1 MKNVFLDKFK
11 TSKKEFRYIITFCLI
26 VIIIHSFISRYHFHE
41 TDSSL
46 VFYSFKLNS
55 NDLFWRLKGH
65 IEKTSLFVFYPI
77 RFFLGIASDYIP
89 IQPIRSALQLSL
101 TTTYAPLQGF
111 LYGFYIPDTYEYFYR
126 YSALINIIFLLLSLF
141 LLYLANNKYGN
152 SKYISFIFS
161 FGLLGLYQV
170 NSYSFHLGSTIWNI
184 CSSCVIIYSITI
196 LKGRKR
202 DIGFLVATL
211 ASYPT
216 LLFFLVTIS
225 YEFFV
230 RYKEINKFKKINK
243 TKNFFRISRVIFED
257 YKFSTI
263 SFFLT
268 ILLFYP
274 FGESFRGKFD
284 VRGLFTP
291 FALVPQYESIN
302 NITYIIFI
310 FFALNCIFTIIIL
323 YKRLSKNR
331 KDISTN
337 LESSVIKIYFF
348 ILLLSLMI
356 SFGFLQLNTLRHLLF
371 IIPYIFFLSNIS
383 FQSLINKLFSNL
395 KFLLSVYKPLI
406 SLLLFSLF
414 TTSLY
419 SAYFRMDPLKVY
431 KVPKEIIAFQLN
443 QTNNSS
449 ITEMTGGKHYLY
461 NDFSRLKAS
470 YDKKVPYRNLPLD
483 FPGKRLIVT
492 QVAKDIFS
500 NYDPKLKKGD
510 ELKSNYQDIK
520 ITLKENPLIIENN
533 TFFDSMNYHN
543 TYEMRS
549 SNSYSR
555 PNNIYIFPVEIRKIR

>member
-1 MKNVFLDKFK
+1 MFLIKFK
-11 TSKKEFRYIITFCLI
+11 NLKKEFRYIITFCLI
-26 VIIIHSFISRYHFHE
+26 VIVVHSFISRYHFHE

-55 NDLFWRLKGH
+55 NELFWRLKGH

-77 RFFLGIASDYIP
+77 RFFLGITSDYIP
-89 IQPIRSALQLSL
+89 IQPLRSALKLPL
-101 TTTYAPLQGF
+101 TTTYSPLQGF

-152 SKYISFIFS
+152 SKYISFMFS

-184 CSSCVIIYSITI
+184 CSSCVIIYSITFF
-196 LKGRKR
+196 KGRKK
-202 DIGFLVATL
+202 DIGLLIGIL

-216 LLFFLVTIS
+216 LLFFLVIIS

-230 RYKEINKFKKINK
+230 RYKEINKYKKRNK
-243 TKNFFRISRVIFED
+243 TKNFFRTSRVIFED

-268 ILLFYP
+268 IIFFYP
-274 FGESFRGKFD
+274 FGESLRGKFD
-284 VRGLFTP
+284 IRGLFTP
-291 FALVPQYESIN
+291 FALVPQYASIN
-302 NITYIIFI
+302 NITYLIFI
-310 FFALNCIFTIIIL
+310 FFALNFIFTIIIL

-331 KDISTN
+331 KNISSN
-337 LESSVIKIYFF
+337 LEGSIVKIYFY

-356 SFGFLQLNTLRHLLF
+356 GLGFLQLTTLRHLLF
-371 IIPYIFFLSNIS
+371 IIPYISFISNIS
-383 FQSLINKLFSNL
+383 FQSLINKLFSNF
-395 KFLLSVYKPLI
+395 KFLLSIYKPLI

-414 TTSLY
+414 STSLY

-431 KVPKEIIAFQLN
+431 KVPKEIIEFQLN

-449 ITEMTGGKHYLY
+449 ITEITGGRHYLY
-461 NDFSRLKAS
+461 NDFSRPKAS

-483 FPGKRLIVT
+483 FPGQRLIVT
-492 QVAKDIFS
+492 QVAKDVFS
-500 NYDPKLKKGD
+500 NYDQKLKKGD
-510 ELKSNYQDIK
+510 ELKSNYQNIK

-533 TFFDSMNYHN
+533 TFFDSMNYHKN
-543 TYEMRS
+543 LEMRS

-555 PNNIYIFPVEIRKIR
+555 PNNIYIFPVEIKKIR